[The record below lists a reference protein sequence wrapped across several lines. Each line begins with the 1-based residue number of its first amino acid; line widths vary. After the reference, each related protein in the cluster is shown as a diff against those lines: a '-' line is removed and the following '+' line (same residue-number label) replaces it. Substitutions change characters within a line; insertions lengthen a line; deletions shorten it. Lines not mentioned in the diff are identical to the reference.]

1 MDPTSRMYFLSA
13 FECDRSLNG
22 FGFLLL
28 PYLDLLSIGTADES
42 ELATNKVRLLDYET
56 LEQCQ
61 SAPNFPIALEHR
73 DISQTTQYLG
83 QSYIIL

>member
-1 MDPTSRMYFLSA
+1 MCGWTPLQ
-13 FECDRSLNG
+13 ECTLATCECACSLNG
-22 FGFLLL
+22 FGFLL

-73 DISQTTQYLG
+73 DISQTAQYIG
-83 QSYIIL
+83 

>member
-1 MDPTSRMYFLSA
+1 M
-13 FECDRSLNG
+13 CDRSLNG
-22 FGFLLL
+22 FGFSS
-28 PYLDLLSIGTADES
+28 YLDLLSIGTADES

-73 DISQTTQYLG
+73 DISQAHLIQDSPIWLIAAHT
-83 QSYIIL
+83 